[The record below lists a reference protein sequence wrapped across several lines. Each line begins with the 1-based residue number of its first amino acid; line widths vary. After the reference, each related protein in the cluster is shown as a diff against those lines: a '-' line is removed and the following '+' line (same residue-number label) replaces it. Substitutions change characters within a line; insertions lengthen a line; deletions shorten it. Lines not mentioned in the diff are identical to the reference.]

1 VGGLTTAVV
10 NKELFTIRTKG
21 VSFRAGTR
29 GAVSLKNG
37 SKFVAGLLEG
47 REPQLGL
54 YVAPLNME
62 AATTA
67 SEPVVCDFAA
77 GELTIGWVRVSAS

>member
-1 VGGLTTAVV
+1 M
-10 NKELFTIRTKG
+10 NEELFTVRTKG
-21 VSFRAGTR
+21 ISFRAGTR

-54 YVAPLNME
+54 YVAPLDME

-67 SEPVVCDFAA
+67 SDSAVYDFAA
-77 GELTIGWVRVSAS
+77 GELTIGWVRGSTS